1 MSSKKTEISQEV
13 PEAVDLAGARKAL
26 EEEKVSLQQK
36 LEEMG
41 FGGSGL
47 EYDDNFADSS
57 QVTAER
63 GEVETLVA
71 QLREALSDVEVAL
84 SKMSSNRYGIC
95 ENCGLPISAARLEA
109 IPTAKL
115 CITCV
120 AQRSRR

>member
-13 PEAVDLAGARKAL
+13 PEVIDLAVARQVL
-26 EEEKVSLQQK
+26 EEEKVSLLQK

-63 GEVETLVA
+63 GEVETLVS
-71 QLREALSDVEVAL
+71 QLREALADVELAL
-84 SKMSSNRYGIC
+84 SKIDANRYGLC
-95 ENCGLPISAARLEA
+95 DSCGSPISAARLEA

>member
-13 PEAVDLAGARKAL
+13 PEAIDLVVARQAL
-26 EEEKVSLQQK
+26 EEEKVSLLQK

-63 GEVETLVA
+63 GEAETLVS
-71 QLREALSDVEVAL
+71 QLREALADVEFAL
-84 SKMSSNRYGIC
+84 SKIDSNRYGLC
-95 ENCGLPISAARLEA
+95 DSCGAPISAARLEA

>member
-1 MSSKKTEISQEV
+1 MSSKKTEIGQEV
-13 PEAVDLAGARKAL
+13 PEVIDLVVARQTL
-26 EEEKVSLQQK
+26 EEEKVSLLQK

-63 GEVETLVA
+63 GEAETLVS
-71 QLREALSDVEVAL
+71 QLREALADVELAL
-84 SKMSSNRYGIC
+84 SKIDSNRYGLC
-95 ENCGLPISAARLEA
+95 DSCGAAISTARLEA

>member
-13 PEAVDLAGARKAL
+13 PEVIDLVVARQAL
-26 EEEKVSLQQK
+26 EEEKVSLLQK

-63 GEVETLVA
+63 GEAETLVS
-71 QLREALSDVEVAL
+71 QLREALADVEFAL
-84 SKMSSNRYGIC
+84 SKIDSNRYGLC
-95 ENCGLPISAARLEA
+95 DSCGAPISAARLEA

>member
-13 PEAVDLAGARKAL
+13 PEVIDLAGARKAL

-41 FGGSGL
+41 YGGSGL

-63 GEVETLVA
+63 GEAETLVA

-84 SKMSSNRYGIC
+84 SKIDSNRYGIC
-95 ENCGLPISAARLEA
+95 GSCGLPISAARLEA